1 MNVNEPFSGG
11 GVGDS
16 GGIYDY
22 EIPNE
27 PHKSLPFEI
36 QRVSPTGE
44 NLYPTFAPEYYPD
57 RFPQTKDKELNR
69 NGQQCGGEDV
79 TIKAV
84 KNTEFHISGVVLA
97 KEVPVLK
104 RLQDHDGVTNVYSP
118 LSPTGGVESYVKKV
132 EIDAT
137 PEGYDGVFR
146 QWRFAYT
153 IDLVSTGKDE
163 YERGTNAIV
172 SAII

>member
-1 MNVNEPFSGG
+1 MAGEGL
-11 GVGDS
+11 
-16 GGIYDY
+16 YDY
-22 EIPNE
+22 DIPSE
-27 PHKSLPFEI
+27 PHQSLPFEI
-36 QRVSPTGE
+36 ERVSRQGRTLRPS
-44 NLYPTFAPEYYPD
+44 FAPEYYPD

-84 KNTEFHISGVVLA
+84 KNTEFHVSGVVLA
-97 KEVPVLK
+97 HEVPVLK
-104 RLQDHDGVTNVYSP
+104 QLQDHEGVVNVYSP

-146 QWRFAYT
+146 EWRFAYT
-153 IDLVSTGKDE
+153 IDLVSTGTDE
-163 YERGTNAIV
+163 YERGENAIV
-172 SAII
+172 SAIL